1 MSTNISTSEFKNK
14 LINQFDSLNGL
25 SAESDRRDAL
35 AQFDSYGIPTLK
47 HEHWKYT
54 GLTFL
59 NKHNFDIIKKS
70 EVDYSVLE
78 QFANHPLN
86 FIETE
91 KIFIVNGFSAS
102 SNLKSMQSGVTIS
115 RLSDLDE
122 AQKSQLVSDFY
133 SQSIKLENN
142 PFVAL
147 NTAFAQDCIVI
158 KIAQNTIVETPL
170 QIVYMNFAS
179 PNAIINNP
187 RLLVIAEEGS
197 QATVIESVHTYGTN
211 PSLKNSVSEYYIG
224 NKASLEHYRIQ
235 DDSELSHTIDFTQ
248 VNQESD
254 SHYHNVNVSLG
265 GQFNRNNIHTLLN
278 GENIESNLSGVFI
291 TSGNELFD
299 IHSLADHAFPNCVSN
314 ENYKGILLGNSTG
327 IFNGK
332 ILVRKDAQKTNAY
345 QSNKNVLLSDT
356 ASIYTKPELEIYA
369 DDVKCSHGATS
380 GALDEISIFYLVSR
394 GIGRKKAEAM
404 ILNAIAD
411 DIIDLIKHEPLRLH
425 LIERVENKLNQ

>member
-1 MSTNISTSEFKNK
+1 
-14 LINQFDSLNGL
+14 
-25 SAESDRRDAL
+25 
-35 AQFDSYGIPTLK
+35 
-47 HEHWKYT
+47 
-54 GLTFL
+54 
-59 NKHNFDIIKKS
+59 
-70 EVDYSVLE
+70 
-78 QFANHPLN
+78 
-86 FIETE
+86 
-91 KIFIVNGFSAS
+91 
-102 SNLKSMQSGVTIS
+102 
-115 RLSDLDE
+115 
-122 AQKSQLVSDFY
+122 
-133 SQSIKLENN
+133 LENN
-142 PFVAL
+142 PFIAL

-158 KIAQNTIVETPL
+158 KIDKNTVVETPL
-170 QIVYMNFAS
+170 QIVYLNFADTH
-179 PNAIINNP
+179 AIINNP

-197 QATVIESVHTYGTN
+197 QATIIESVHTFGKYA
-211 PSLKNSVSEYYIG
+211 SLKNSVSEYYVAR
-224 NKASLEHYRIQ
+224 NASLEHYRLQ

-299 IHSLADHAFPNCVSN
+299 IHSLADHAFPNCESN
-314 ENYKGILLGNSTG
+314 ENYKGILHGNSTG

-345 QSNKNVLLSDT
+345 QSNKNVLLSDN
-356 ASIYTKPELEIYA
+356 ASIFTKPELEIYA

-380 GALDEISIFYLVSR
+380 GALDELSIFYLVSR

-425 LIERVENKLNQ
+425 LLERVENKLNQ

>member
-25 SAESDRRDAL
+25 SAESNRRDAL

-70 EVDYSVLE
+70 ELDYSVAE
-78 QFANHPLN
+78 RFANHPLN
-86 FIETE
+86 EIGAE
-91 KIFIVNGFSAS
+91 KVVLVNGFSAS
-102 SNLKSMQSGVTIS
+102 SDLKSNQSGVTIS
-115 RLSDLDE
+115 RLSDFND
-122 AQKSQLVSDFY
+122 AQKTQIISEY
-133 SQSIKLENN
+133 YGQSIKLENN
-142 PFVAL
+142 PFIAL

-158 KIAQNTIVETPL
+158 KIDKNTVVETPL
-170 QIVYMNFAS
+170 QIVYLNFADS
-179 PNAIINNP
+179 HAIINNP

-197 QATVIESVHTYGTN
+197 QATVIESVHTFGAYA
-211 PSLKNSVSEYYIG
+211 SLKNSVSEYYVAK
-224 NKASLEHYRIQ
+224 NASLEHYRIQ

-254 SHYHNVNVSLG
+254 SHYHNVNVSIG

-314 ENYKGILLGNSTG
+314 ENYKGILFGNSTG

-345 QSNKNVLLSDT
+345 QSNKNVLLSDN
-356 ASIYTKPELEIYA
+356 ASIFTKPELEIYA

-425 LIERVENKLNQ
+425 LLERVENKLNQ